1 MSQNVFEFFVFQS
14 GGLVLWPKDC
24 SARKTTYVVNEFV
37 QKQIEFHNAEESFK
51 KDQVYAVAKFSNDS
65 NLFFCITVPYQI
77 SQHAQYLPQMLDD
90 FIETFELQFDPIIA
104 KSKQIMLVPEFF
116 EPFKEDEI
124 LKKFQGQTS
133 QQIKKPNAN
142 IESLIGGRVKVEDM
156 PNKKENKDNKK
167 ENKKDKKVG
176 KFDRIHKN
184 NDDKEAEKLSTVIG
198 QSKAQT
204 VDVKQYDLDD
214 FKGVFAPSQTNASK
228 LGGLFQSIVGEKVLT
243 DENLEPILKEFEQ
256 HLINKNVAN
265 HIASELTKAV
275 GKKLNG
281 SKCGTF
287 SSIKKIVVEALKE
300 AIERILTPHKS
311 LDLIRDI
318 QNAKANGVPYV
329 LTFVGVNGVGKTT
342 SISKI
347 TYLLKSHGF
356 KILITACD
364 TFRNGAVDQLE
375 VHSKRLGVEL
385 FQRGGGRRDPV
396 PVAKDAVSYAKA
408 NNFDVVL
415 IDTAGRM
422 QNDSNLMKQIARLIN
437 EVKPDLTVFVAEA
450 LVGNNGADQIKQFD
464 STLRQHNGV
473 TNASEHGIDGIILTK
488 FDTIDDKV
496 GASLTLVYETGHPIL
511 YLGVGQQYHDLRRMK
526 PEFVVSTLLN
536 GF

>member
-1 MSQNVFEFFVFQS
+1 MSQTVFEFFVFQP
-14 GGLVLWPKDC
+14 GGLVLWPRDC
-24 SARKTTYVVNEFV
+24 TASRTVHVVSEFV
-37 QKQIEFHNAEESFK
+37 HRQIELRNSEESIR
-51 KDQVYAVAKFSNDS
+51 KDQVYAVAKRSS
-65 NLFFCITVPYQI
+65 ESGLFFCITVPFQI

-90 FIETFELQFDPIIA
+90 FIDTFEHQFEPILA
-104 KSKQIMLVPEFF
+104 RSQQLMLVPDLFAPF
-116 EPFKEDEI
+116 EEDGI
-124 LKKFQGQTS
+124 LRKFQGQTS
-133 QQIKKPNAN
+133 QPSRKPNAN
-142 IESLIGGRVKVEDM
+142 IESLIGARTHAEADRKDKMEK
-156 PNKKENKDNKK
+156 PKKEKPKK
-167 ENKKDKKVG
+167 EKKG
-176 KFDRIHKN
+176 FDRLDRQR
-184 NDDKEAEKLSTVIG
+184 DDKQAEEMSTVIG
-198 QSKAQT
+198 QSRAQA

-214 FKGVFAPSQTNASK
+214 FQGVFAPSQTNASK
-228 LGGLFQSIVGEKVLT
+228 LGSLFQSIVGEKVLT
-243 DENLEPILKEFEQ
+243 DENLDPVLKEFEQ

-265 HIASELTKAV
+265 HIAAELTKAV

-287 SSIKKIVVEALKE
+287 SSVKKIVVESLRE
-300 AIERILTPHKS
+300 SIERILTPHRS

-318 QNAKANGVPYV
+318 QNARANGVPYV

-408 NNFDVVL
+408 NKFDVVL

-422 QNDSNLMKQIARLIN
+422 QNDTNLMKQIARLIN

-464 STLRQHNGV
+464 ATLRQHNGV
-473 TNASEHGIDGIILTK
+473 ANASEHGIDGIVLTK

-496 GASLTLVYETGHPIL
+496 GASLTLVYETGHPII